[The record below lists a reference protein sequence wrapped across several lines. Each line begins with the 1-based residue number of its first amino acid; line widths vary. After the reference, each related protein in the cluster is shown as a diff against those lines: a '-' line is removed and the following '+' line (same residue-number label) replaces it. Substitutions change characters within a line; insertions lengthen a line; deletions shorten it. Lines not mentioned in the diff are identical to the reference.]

1 MLKLMEKD
9 MEREF
14 YYSKDGTK
22 IMVVA
27 PIAEMER
34 KIGVMDRFKYRYDHM
49 LVIGNGFDLNLGLPT
64 TYKNFVESRVFK
76 KMYVKRTLD
85 KRDKGISQPSLLDY
99 LYGKKF
105 CERWFDIEQALLEYV
120 SKKPDG
126 SFVNNIEE
134 DIKDYDLIC
143 TSLIEYL
150 VSLFKTGNDLEQ
162 SRKMEKTIAGQ
173 LLKALY
179 SEKDIIYSFNYTPIN
194 LIISAVFGHS
204 SLIPTR
210 IHGEIKEETIFNGK
224 VEDNSII
231 LGIETNDINQIAP
244 GYSFLFKS
252 NNPKYKS
259 SNIALDLLDSQ
270 NVIIFGHSLNQMDFG
285 YFENYFKLLTMNAD
299 KKRKLTIITKD
310 EKSRIAILD
319 RMRIMGI
326 SVRDIFAH
334 VKVDFFLTDLLT
346 ENGAEFKRYSHFLNE
361 LSMTDGRNT

>member
-1 MLKLMEKD
+1 

-22 IMVVA
+22 VMVVA
-27 PIAEMER
+27 PIAEMEPI
-34 KIGVMDRFKYRYDHM
+34 IGVMDRFKYRYDHM

-64 TYKNFVESRVFK
+64 TYKNFVESCIFK
-76 KMYVKRTLD
+76 KMYVKRMHE
-85 KRDKGISQPSLLDY
+85 KHGGGIFQPSLLDY

-150 VSLFKTGNDLEQ
+150 ASLFITGNDLEQ

-173 LLKALY
+173 LLKFLY

-204 SLIPTR
+204 SLNPTR
-210 IHGEIKEETIFNGK
+210 IHGEIKEETIFNGNVK
-224 VEDNSII
+224 DNSII
-231 LGIETNDINQIAP
+231 LGIETNKINDIAP
-244 GYSFLFKS
+244 GYSFLYKS

-259 SNIALDLLDSQ
+259 SNIALDLQ
-270 NVIIFGHSLNQMDFG
+270 ETKNVIIFGHSFNQMDYG
-285 YFENYFKLLTMNAD
+285 YFEEYFKLLTINTD
-299 KKRKLTIITKD
+299 RERKLTIFTQN
-310 EKSRIAILD
+310 EKSRIALLD
-319 RMRIMGI
+319 NLRKMGV
-326 SVRDIFAH
+326 SVRDLFAH
-334 VKVDFFLTDLLT
+334 TEIEFFLTDDLMGDNKY
-346 ENGAEFKRYSHFLNE
+346 ESDRFKAFLE
-361 LSMTDGRNT
+361 KI